1 VSELAQGRPGSG
13 SGLSEVEAARRLAAA
28 GGPQPPPSSRTVTS
42 IVRENTLTVF
52 NLILFVFLVVILVA
66 GRPADALFAGV
77 LVANTAIGIVQELRA
92 KRTLDRAALLV
103 APRARAVRDGSERD
117 VDVWSVVEGDLLQ
130 LQPGDQVVADG
141 EIVEA
146 NSLMLDESPLTGE
159 SLPVERGPGEPL
171 LSGSFAVEGRGAYV
185 VGATGASSYAGR
197 LVGEAREQ
205 ARMRS
210 PLELQINRLLWL
222 LVGVMIPLGALFVF
236 SLVRRDLPFQEAAA
250 TATAGI
256 VTLVPEGLVLLTS
269 LTFAVSAVALTRRG
283 MLPQYL
289 NAIESLAHVDAV
301 CLDKTGTLT
310 DGELELREVIP
321 LDGTSEAD
329 LRTML
334 GVFAATSQARN
345 DTLEA
350 IAAGAPGEPADAAD
364 EVPFSSRWKWS
375 AIRAGQDWHV
385 LGAPDVLCGEAPPSL
400 VGDRQREGHRVLVFG
415 SADRVVGP
423 ESGQAPPTPAV
434 AVQAAV
440 VLEER
445 LRPDAVATVSYLH
458 DRGVRLRVMSGDA
471 GPTVAAV
478 AARAGIEGAERV
490 VEHADLPDDDAA
502 LAELARDRTVFARLT
517 PDDKRRLV
525 DVLTRQGAYVAMI
538 GDGVNDVPAMKR
550 ARLAIALGSGSQMAK
565 SVADAVLVSDRFGC
579 IPEAIMEGRR
589 IIRNIQRVA
598 KLFVTKSVFAAFVI
612 LTFGLFTGS
621 FPLLPRHVTLAATF
635 TIGIPGFLLA
645 LAPGGDRAD
654 TSSFLRSVARFAIPA
669 GVVEGSAVIVAYLA
683 VADVRGHSQAEG
695 ATTATTVFVA
705 IGLYL
710 LLVLDAERMEASRGY
725 AAVVVSLS
733 ALLGAGYLVVLASP
747 ALRGF
752 FALELPGVWGLI
764 VIAAVTVAAIRALA
778 WLGLSPYARPP
789 ATPPAPAGPA
799 AGPPPAG

>member
-1 VSELAQGRPGSG
+1 MEGRPEPGR
-13 SGLSEVEAARRLAAA
+13 GLSEAEAARRLAAA
-28 GGPQPPPSSRTVTS
+28 GGSQAPPSSRTVAS

-52 NLILFVFLVVILVA
+52 NLILFVFLVLILAA

-92 KRTLDRAALLV
+92 KRTLDQAALLV
-103 APRARAVRDGSERD
+103 APRARAVRDGRERE
-117 VDVWSVVEGDLLQ
+117 VEVTAVVEGDLLQ
-130 LQPGDQVVADG
+130 LRPGDQVVADG
-141 EIVEA
+141 EVVEA

-159 SLPVERGPGEPL
+159 SLPVERGAGEPL
-171 LSGSFAVEGRGAYV
+171 LSGSFAVEGRGSYV
-185 VGATGASSYAGR
+185 VGATGAASYAGR
-197 LVGEAREQ
+197 LVGQAREH
-205 ARMRS
+205 ARSRS
-210 PLELQINRLLWL
+210 PLERQINRLLWI
-222 LVGVMIPLGALFVF
+222 LVGVMVPLGVVF
-236 SLVRRDLPFQEAAA
+236 ILSLVRRDLPFQEAAA

-256 VTLVPEGLVLLTS
+256 VTLIPEGLVLLTS
-269 LTFAVSAVALTRRG
+269 LTFAVSAVTLTRRG

-289 NAIESLAHVDAV
+289 NAIESLANVDAV

-310 DGELELREVIP
+310 DGQLELREVIP
-321 LDGTSEAD
+321 LDGTPEAD

-334 GVFAATSQARN
+334 GVFAASSRARN

-350 IAAGAPGEPADAAD
+350 IAAGAPGEPADGAD

-375 AIRAGQDWHV
+375 AIRAGDDWHV
-385 LGAPDVLCGEAPPSL
+385 LGAPDVLCAGEAPSL

-415 SADRVVGP
+415 GSDRVVAP
-423 ESGQAPPTPAV
+423 ESGEAPPTPAV
-434 AVQAAV
+434 DVQAAV

-445 LRPDAVATVSYLH
+445 LRPDAVATVAYL
-458 DRGVRLRVMSGDA
+458 DERGVRLRVMSGDA

-478 AARAGIEGAERV
+478 AARAGIDGAERV
-490 VEHADLPDDDAA
+490 VEHAELPDNDAA
-502 LAELARDRTVFARLT
+502 LAEVAREHAVFARLT

-538 GDGVNDVPAMKR
+538 GDGVNDVPAMKQ
-550 ARLAIALGSGSQMAK
+550 ARLAIALGSGSQLAK

-579 IPEAIMEGRR
+579 IPEAIVEGRR

-612 LTFGLFTGS
+612 LTFGLFTGA
-621 FPLLPRHVTLAATF
+621 FPLLPRHVSLAATF

-645 LAPGGDRAD
+645 LAPAGERPDSG
-654 TSSFLRSVARFAIPA
+654 SFLRSVARFAIPA
-669 GVVEGSAVIVAYLA
+669 GVVEGAAVIVGYLA
-683 VADVRGHSQAEG
+683 VADVRGHSHAEG

-752 FALELPGVWGLI
+752 FALELPGFWGLI

-789 ATPPAPAGPA
+789 AALPDPPPDGAAPPA
-799 AGPPPAG
+799 AG

>member
-1 VSELAQGRPGSG
+1 VSELVEGKPGPG
-13 SGLSEVEAARRLAAA
+13 PGLSEAEAARRLAMA
-28 GGPQPPPSSRTVTS
+28 GGPQQPPSSRTVAS

-52 NLILFVFLVVILVA
+52 NLILFVFLVVILLA

-103 APRARAVRDGSERD
+103 APRARALRDGRERE
-117 VDVWSVVEGDLLQ
+117 VDVWAVVEGDLLQ

-141 EIVEA
+141 QVVEA

-159 SLPVERGPGEPL
+159 SLPVARGVGEPL

-197 LVGEAREQ
+197 LVGEARQ
-205 ARMRS
+205 HARQRS
-210 PLELQINRLLWL
+210 PLEIQINRLLWV

-269 LTFAVSAVALTRRG
+269 LTFAVSAVTLTRRG

-289 NAIESLAHVDAV
+289 NAIESLANVDAV

-375 AIRAGQDWHV
+375 AIRAGEDWHV
-385 LGAPDVLCGEAPPSL
+385 LGAPDVLCAEAPSL

-415 SADRVVGP
+415 SAVGVVGP
-423 ESGQAPPTPAV
+423 KSGQVPPTPAV

-458 DRGVRLRVMSGDA
+458 ERGVRLRVMSGDA

-478 AARAGIEGAERV
+478 AARAGIEDAGRV
-490 VEHADLPDDDAA
+490 VEHRELPDDEAA
-502 LAELARDRTVFARLT
+502 LAEVARERTVFARLT

-525 DVLTRQGAYVAMI
+525 DALTRHGDYVAMI

-550 ARLAIALGSGSQMAK
+550 ARLAVALGSGSQLAK
-565 SVADAVLVSDRFGC
+565 SVADAILVSDRFGC
-579 IPEAIMEGRR
+579 IPEAVVEGRR

-621 FPLLPRHVTLAATF
+621 FPLLPRHVSLAATF

-645 LAPGGDRAD
+645 LAPGGDRPD
-654 TSSFLRSVARFAIPA
+654 SGSFLRSVARFAIPA
-669 GVVEGSAVIVAYLA
+669 GVVEGAAVIIAYVA
-683 VADVRGHSQAEG
+683 VADVRGHSHAEG

-764 VIAAVTVAAIRALA
+764 VTAAVTVAAIRALA

-789 ATPPAPAGPA
+789 ATPPPAVDA
-799 AGPPPAG
+799 TADPPSAD